1 MLLLSKTIDA
11 TPPLPQSVMD
21 LNLIRLNPE
30 RSIKDISRIVES
42 DPVLSAKLLGLIN
55 SPYYGMK
62 NKITS
67 ITTACSQL
75 GENEIFSIALLV
87 ALHNNYN
94 FDLSPYKLSEKEFLF
109 NTMTQMRLMNEW
121 SKRVRP
127 ANANAL
133 RLATFLSDIGK
144 ILISHLLVQED
155 KVTLFHDKIATG
167 ISISQAERDIVGATT
182 LEISAQILAH
192 WNVDDDVVDILRYTA
207 KNSTTPDALKHA
219 VAMMESVHALWSH
232 WRGNSIDIKQEAI
245 MNFAMVDSSL
255 YPSYEAALD
264 SVLDNRSA

>member
-11 TPPLPQSVMD
+11 TPPLPQSVMK
-21 LNLIRLNPE
+21 LNIIRLDPD
-30 RSIKDISRIVES
+30 RSIKDIAKIVES

-62 NKITS
+62 SKITS
-67 ITTACSQL
+67 VTTACSQI
-75 GENEIFSIALLV
+75 GENQILSIALLV
-87 ALHNNYN
+87 AMHNNYK
-94 FDLSPYKLSEKEFLF
+94 FDLTPYNISEKEFLY

-121 SKRVRP
+121 TKKVHLH
-127 ANANAL
+127 NANAL

-144 ILISHLLVQED
+144 ILISHIIIKED
-155 KVTLFHDKIATG
+155 KVKKFQDKIASG

-182 LEISAQILAH
+182 LEVSAQILAH

-207 KNSTTPDALKHA
+207 RNSITPDSLKGA
-219 VAMMESVHALWSH
+219 VAMMESVHSLWNY
-232 WRGNSIDIKQEAI
+232 WRHSSVDIKQEAI
-245 MNFAMVDSSL
+245 LNFAMVDSSL

-264 SVLDNRSA
+264 YILENRSA